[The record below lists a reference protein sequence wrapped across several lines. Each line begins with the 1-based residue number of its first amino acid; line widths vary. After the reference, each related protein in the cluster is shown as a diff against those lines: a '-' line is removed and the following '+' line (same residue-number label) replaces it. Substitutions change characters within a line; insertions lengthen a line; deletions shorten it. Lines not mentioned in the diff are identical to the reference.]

1 MIEKS
6 DIEKAYD
13 KIATLHTETMAE
25 LVEAMRARDAALKMA
40 VEQNIAL
47 RRILLLAAKNI
58 GVDVMIDGVKIDN
71 EELDGDDE

>member
-1 MIEKS
+1 
-6 DIEKAYD
+6 
-13 KIATLHTETMAE
+13 
-25 LVEAMRARDAALKMA
+25 
-40 VEQNIAL
+40 L